1 MCASTLTKKQAKAK
15 EWISSNSETLQALQK
30 IVLSKNILND
40 LTHLTKFCHTGV
52 LEAYHSLYNKWAP
65 KRQHFSYTGM
75 ITRSQLA
82 VMDFNEGSKLEQAT
96 TRQGDKRYNINF
108 SKITKNWSSKP
119 IKEKKDQTYL
129 HKMVKET
136 IESAANDQR
145 LENPILPSLPRNIAS
160 VPKPEKSTVIQN
172 QLSRFGN

>member
-1 MCASTLTKKQAKAK
+1 
-15 EWISSNSETLQALQK
+15 
-30 IVLSKNILND
+30 
-40 LTHLTKFCHTGV
+40 
-52 LEAYHSLYNKWAP
+52 
-65 KRQHFSYTGM
+65 
-75 ITRSQLA
+75 
-82 VMDFNEGSKLEQAT
+82 MDFNEGSKLEQAT
-96 TRQGDKRYNINF
+96 TTRQSDKKCNTDF

>member
-1 MCASTLTKKQAKAK
+1 MHPPLTKKQVKAK
-15 EWISSNSETLQALQK
+15 EWISPNSEALEALQK

-65 KRQHFSYTGM
+65 KRQHFSYAGM

-136 IESAANDQR
+136 IESAANGQR

>member
-1 MCASTLTKKQAKAK
+1 
-15 EWISSNSETLQALQK
+15 
-30 IVLSKNILND
+30 
-40 LTHLTKFCHTGV
+40 
-52 LEAYHSLYNKWAP
+52 
-65 KRQHFSYTGM
+65 
-75 ITRSQLA
+75 
-82 VMDFNEGSKLEQAT
+82 MDFNGGSKLEQAT

-108 SKITKNWSSKP
+108 SNITKNWSSKP

-160 VPKPEKSTVIQN
+160 VPKPEKSKVIQN

>member
-1 MCASTLTKKQAKAK
+1 MHPPLTKKQVKAK
-15 EWISSNSETLQALQK
+15 EWISPNSDAFEALQK
-30 IVLSKNILND
+30 IALSKNILND

-65 KRQHFSYTGM
+65 KRQYFSYAGM

-96 TRQGDKRYNINF
+96 NDKVTKDIIDF

-145 LENPILPSLPRNIAS
+145 LENPILLFLPRNIAS
-160 VPKPEKSTVIQN
+160 VSKPEKSTVIQN
-172 QLSRFGN
+172 QLPRFGN

>member
-1 MCASTLTKKQAKAK
+1 M
-15 EWISSNSETLQALQK
+15 
-30 IVLSKNILND
+30 
-40 LTHLTKFCHTGV
+40 
-52 LEAYHSLYNKWAP
+52 YNKWAP
-65 KRQHFSYTGM
+65 KRQHFSYARM

-82 VMDFNEGSKLEQAT
+82 VMDFNEGSKIEQAT
-96 TRQGDKRYNINF
+96 GQGDKRYNINI
-108 SKITKNWSSKP
+108 SKITKNWCSKL
-119 IKEKKDQTYL
+119 IKGKKDQIYL
-129 HKMVKET
+129 HKMLKET

>member
-1 MCASTLTKKQAKAK
+1 M
-15 EWISSNSETLQALQK
+15 
-30 IVLSKNILND
+30 
-40 LTHLTKFCHTGV
+40 
-52 LEAYHSLYNKWAP
+52 YNKWGP
-65 KRQHFSYTGM
+65 KRQHFSYAGM
-75 ITRSQLA
+75 ITQSQLA
-82 VMDFNEGSKLEQAT
+82 VIDFNEGSKLDQAT
-96 TRQGDKRYNINF
+96 TRQGDKRYNINV
-108 SKITKNWSSKP
+108 SKIIKSWFSKP

-136 IESAANDQR
+136 IESATNDQR